1 MALVQL
7 QNQYASSVESSTYD
21 QVKEIENEL
30 NKLSFD
36 IYQATDMTKS
46 LERNMVQI
54 LQTIANNNGKT
65 TENTLIEKQTKNA
78 FNFQMYAYF
87 KNRDLI
93 YQLSEVIK
101 LKSQFSADQ

>member
-65 TENTLIEKQTKNA
+65 VV
-78 FNFQMYAYF
+78 F
-87 KNRDLI
+87 
-93 YQLSEVIK
+93 
-101 LKSQFSADQ
+101 